1 MNVLKRTCTKSP
13 KDILCKVHNRNR
25 CLTQAG
31 FGTLEVVI
39 ILAVLLT
46 VAMLFRT
53 TLKDYAGRLMAAT
66 FKDSILTEID
76 AERD

>member
-1 MNVLKRTCTKSP
+1 MNVLKRTCTKPSNDVLNCVN
-13 KDILCKVHNRNR
+13 KSKR
-25 CLTQAG
+25 CLSQAG

-76 AERD
+76 AERG

>member
-1 MNVLKRTCTKSP
+1 MNVLKRTCRKSQ
-13 KDILCKVHNRNR
+13 KDILCKVSNRNR